1 MSESD
6 EENLLLAKRCIEL
19 KEYLTKSVS
28 TVDKLSQT
36 VRFFFFLAN
45 ICIIFV
51 FLIVHRFKV
60 TCLLSDCQSFEDH
73 HGDSSPRF
81 LFEEIKNKIEFIQT
95 VLTSVKTQV
104 I

>member
-1 MSESD
+1 
-6 EENLLLAKRCIEL
+6 
-19 KEYLTKSVS
+19 
-28 TVDKLSQT
+28 
-36 VRFFFFLAN
+36 
-45 ICIIFV
+45 
-51 FLIVHRFKV
+51 VHRFKV